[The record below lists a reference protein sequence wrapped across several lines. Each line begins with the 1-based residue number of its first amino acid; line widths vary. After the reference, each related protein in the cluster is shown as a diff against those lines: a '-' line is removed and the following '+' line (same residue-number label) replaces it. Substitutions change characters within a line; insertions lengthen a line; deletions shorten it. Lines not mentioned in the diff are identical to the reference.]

1 MPTKQPQRI
10 PQPDEVVLKDD
21 EIGEYLKRLN
31 SGQLTAVERRE
42 GVARRQRLVAG
53 NLRANEFGKDSGED
67 DNEDSGENE
76 PTDSGMTSDECPDE
90 NMPND

>member
-1 MPTKQPQRI
+1 MPTKQLQRI
-10 PQPDEVVLKDD
+10 PQLDEVVLKDD
-21 EIGEYLKRLN
+21 EIGEYLKRLT

-42 GVARRQRLVAG
+42 GVPRRQRLEAG
-53 NLRANEFGKDSGED
+53 NLQANELGKDSGE
-67 DNEDSGENE
+67 SE